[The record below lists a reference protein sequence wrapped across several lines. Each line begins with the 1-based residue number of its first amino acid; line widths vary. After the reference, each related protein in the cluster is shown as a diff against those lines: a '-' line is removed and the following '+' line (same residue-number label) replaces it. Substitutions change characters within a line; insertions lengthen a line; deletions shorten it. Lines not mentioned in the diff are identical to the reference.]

1 MAEAVPVADEQVG
14 TFLRDIPTEDYS
26 DTEINAD
33 TMAAYILEHPAWDAN
48 WRATPARFS
57 TGRARRLTPRFARFA

>member
-1 MAEAVPVADEQVG
+1 MRTNKWGPFFE
-14 TFLRDIPTEDYS
+14 DIPTEDFS

-48 WRATPARFS
+48 WRDAGALDS
-57 TGRARRLTPRFARFA
+57 RLERLDVRQPRMGAASA